1 MRDELL
7 RIENGIRT
15 VNGYDIL
22 AGVRFQLFRNQT
34 CGLISAEQKEM
45 EELWNILQGK
55 EVLDY
60 GTVYI
65 NDKKI
70 EPKDAAEVLTTNVMT
85 ISGTSQLIKGL
96 SLAENMFIV
105 REGQERSLI
114 HLEEMEKKLGILFEQ
129 FHLTLDIHT
138 PVSELNHLQRYEFEL
153 LKAYMRG
160 IRLLLLDLRSCSL
173 TFREIESL
181 FAMIEEMKKRNMTFV
196 VWNPILHQLIRF
208 SDQMLILKDGKT
220 ARCYEQ
226 SEFNEKNIS
235 LILLGNVTGV
245 NRTEIFP
252 EMGEPVFQMKNVSDS
267 YLYNISL
274 SIRSG
279 EIRFVQCE
287 NAKGISHLYGILSG
301 KSSPDSGYMILGKQ
315 TYEPADMAEAIRL
328 GMGFIED
335 STFSDTL
342 FYHLNVFENICLIK
356 GNYLKSLWRKRRY
369 RESLKK
375 TINGWFQTDICSKS
389 LSDLT
394 ETQLQKVIFCRW
406 MLYRPRLLVL
416 VNPFIGGCINMNES
430 SMENI
435 QQIAGQGTGVLIL
448 STNELPYPILNDSR
462 RVLTTTGELK
472 ERIHRI

>member
-1 MRDELL
+1 MREELL

-22 AGVRFQLFRNQT
+22 AGIRFQLFHNQT

-60 GTVYI
+60 GTIYI
-65 NDKKI
+65 NEKKI
-70 EPKDAAEVLTTNVMT
+70 EPKDAAEILAANVMT
-85 ISGTSQLIKGL
+85 ISGTSQLINGL

-114 HLEEMEKKLGILFEQ
+114 HMEEMEKKLEILFEQ
-129 FHLTLDIHT
+129 FRLFWDIHT
-138 PVSELNHLQRYEFEL
+138 PVKKLDHLQRYQFEL
-153 LKAYMRG
+153 LKAYVRG
-160 IRLLLLDLRSCSL
+160 IRLLLLDLRSCRL
-173 TFREIESL
+173 TFHEIESL
-181 FAMIEEMKKRNMTFV
+181 FALIEEMKKRSLTFV

-226 SEFNEKNIS
+226 NEFNEKAIS
-235 LILLGNVTGV
+235 LILLGNVHN
-245 NRTEIFP
+245 NRQPEVFP
-252 EMGEPVFQMKNVSDS
+252 KTGEPIFQMKNISDS
-267 YLYNISL
+267 YLYNVNL
-274 SIRSG
+274 NIRAG

-287 NAKGISHLYGILSG
+287 NAEGMLHLYSILSG
-301 KSSPDSGYMILGKQ
+301 KSSPDSGYMTIARQ
-315 TYEPADMAEAIRL
+315 TYEPADRAEAVRL
-328 GMGFIED
+328 GVGFIED

-342 FYHLNVFENICLIK
+342 FYHLNVFDNICLIK

-369 RESLKK
+369 RESLRK
-375 TINGWFQTDICSKS
+375 TINGWFQTDICGKN

-394 ETQLQKVIFCRW
+394 EIQLQKVVFCRW
-406 MLYRPRLLVL
+406 MLYRPHLLVL

-430 SMENI
+430 SMDNI
-435 QQIAGQGTGVLIL
+435 RQIASQGTAVLVL
-448 STNELPYPILNDSR
+448 STNELPFPMLNESR
-462 RVLTTTGELK
+462 RVLTTTGELE
-472 ERIHRI
+472 ERIHLI

>member
-138 PVSELNHLQRYEFEL
+138 PVSELNHL
-153 LKAYMRG
+153 
-160 IRLLLLDLRSCSL
+160 
-173 TFREIESL
+173 
-181 FAMIEEMKKRNMTFV
+181 
-196 VWNPILHQLIRF
+196 
-208 SDQMLILKDGKT
+208 
-220 ARCYEQ
+220 
-226 SEFNEKNIS
+226 
-235 LILLGNVTGV
+235 
-245 NRTEIFP
+245 
-252 EMGEPVFQMKNVSDS
+252 
-267 YLYNISL
+267 
-274 SIRSG
+274 
-279 EIRFVQCE
+279 
-287 NAKGISHLYGILSG
+287 
-301 KSSPDSGYMILGKQ
+301 
-315 TYEPADMAEAIRL
+315 
-328 GMGFIED
+328 
-335 STFSDTL
+335 
-342 FYHLNVFENICLIK
+342 
-356 GNYLKSLWRKRRY
+356 
-369 RESLKK
+369 
-375 TINGWFQTDICSKS
+375 
-389 LSDLT
+389 
-394 ETQLQKVIFCRW
+394 
-406 MLYRPRLLVL
+406 
-416 VNPFIGGCINMNES
+416 
-430 SMENI
+430 
-435 QQIAGQGTGVLIL
+435 
-448 STNELPYPILNDSR
+448 
-462 RVLTTTGELK
+462 
-472 ERIHRI
+472 

>member
-196 VWNPILHQLIRF
+196 V
-208 SDQMLILKDGKT
+208 
-220 ARCYEQ
+220 

-435 QQIAGQGTGVLIL
+435 RQIAGQGTGVLIL